1 MANTKKYVSLDK
13 LGLYDEKIKKVI
25 TDSDT
30 AVLNSAKEYANGL
43 ASNYDAAGSA
53 ATVQGNLDAEVLRA
67 KAEEERIAGLVGT
80 AQGEIDAL
88 EGVVAGKADK
98 TALEGFQN
106 TVSSTYETKED
117 AGKKLTE
124 AKTYTDT
131 EVKKVQ
137 DEVDAVEL
145 LIGEVAEGSTVVD
158 MIGAVEDVAEAN
170 AGEITTLK
178 GKVEALE
185 AGTYDD
191 TEVRGLISANA
202 EAIEALEGV
211 HAEDKEELEGKIN
224 LKADQTALEAEIE
237 RATGVEEGLEG
248 RIETMEAF
256 WAAAQAD
263 GDEKNVIDTL
273 KEIQEYIAGDE
284 TGASEMAASIK
295 QNADDIDALEGRMDS
310 AEQALGTVDSR
321 ISAAITGA
329 NLGQYAL
336 DSDLDAAV
344 ERIAALETADGVQ
357 DGLLEG
363 LRTDVDLKATQ
374 ADLTALDGRVGTA
387 ESKIAVLEGKFGGA
401 EGSVEDMIADA
412 KAEAI
417 STAAETAQAKADK
430 ALEDAK
436 KYADE
441 EDAKIEERV
450 GALETA
456 SATHALKS
464 EVEGVAGR
472 VTTVEGKV
480 TTLEGKMTAVE
491 ALAAANKSAHEANAA
506 AIALKASQADLE
518 AVSGRVTTLETW
530 HSNFVECSQEDING
544 LFD

>member
-1 MANTKKYVSLDK
+1 MATQKKYVSLEK
-13 LGLYDEKIKKVI
+13 LGLYDDKIKKVI
-25 TDSDT
+25 SDADT

-43 ASNYDAAGSA
+43 ASNYDAAGAA
-53 ATVQGNLDAEVLRA
+53 ATVQGNLDTEIARA
-67 KAEEERIAGLVGT
+67 KAEEERIAGLVAT

-88 EGVVAGKADK
+88 EGVVATKADK
-98 TALEGFQN
+98 SALEGFQN

-117 AGKKLTE
+117 AGNKLTE
-124 AKTYTDT
+124 AKGYTDT
-131 EVKKVQ
+131 EVKKVS
-137 DEVDAVEL
+137 DSVSALAGKV
-145 LIGEVAEGSTVVD
+145 GTVAEGSTVVE
-158 MIGAVEDVAEAN
+158 MIGAVEDMAEAN
-170 AGEITTLK
+170 AGDITTLK

-191 TEVRGLISANA
+191 TAVRGLISANT

-211 HAEDKEELEGKIN
+211 HADDKEELEGKID
-224 LKADQTALEAEIE
+224 LKADKTALEEE
-237 RATGVEEGLEG
+237 VNRAKGVEGGLED

-256 WAAAQAD
+256 WEAAMAD
-263 GDEKNVIDTL
+263 EEGKNVIDTL

-336 DSDLDAAV
+336 DSDLDDAV

-363 LRTDVDLKATQ
+363 LRTDVNAKASQ
-374 ADLTALDGRVGTA
+374 ADFEVVSGKVTVNEG
-387 ESKIAVLEGKFGGA
+387 KIAALEAKFGGA

-417 STAAETAQAKADK
+417 STAAGDAQTKANK

-450 GALETA
+450 GVLEAA

-480 TTLEGKMTAVE
+480 STLEGKMTAVE
-491 ALAAANKSAHEANAA
+491 ALAAANKAAHEANAA

-518 AVSGRVTTLETW
+518 ALDTRVVAVETW
-530 HSNFVECSQEDING
+530 QANMVECSESEIAAM
-544 LFD
+544 FE